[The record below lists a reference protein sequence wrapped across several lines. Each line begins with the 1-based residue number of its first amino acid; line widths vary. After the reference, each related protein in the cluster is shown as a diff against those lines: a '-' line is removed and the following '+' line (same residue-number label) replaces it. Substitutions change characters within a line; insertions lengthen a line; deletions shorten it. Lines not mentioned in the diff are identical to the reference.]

1 MDIEERGWSMAGKR
15 NFTFSFDEKKTLLIR
30 NTIDEHAV
38 FATQAEYI
46 VNVAEERGKNGFR
59 TTKKPLWVYDAVYA
73 SLSRVEDTLHYINS
87 LDLPSEGSSKQRRA
101 FDFFDFINNLLPL
114 ILVITAYS
122 PSSIS
127 SSSSQIVDQIKPFIF
142 PSPTSL

>member
-38 FATQAEYI
+38 FATQAEYMA
-46 VNVAEERGKNGFR
+46 NVAEERGKNGFR

-87 LDLPSEGSSKQRRA
+87 LDLPSEGSSKQQLVYDFHEWHGSPDDFLCYCHPVCKKSDPADYQYA
-101 FDFFDFINNLLPL
+101 FHGFGTGCRKL
-114 ILVITAYS
+114 
-122 PSSIS
+122 
-127 SSSSQIVDQIKPFIF
+127 
-142 PSPTSL
+142 